1 LKIAFLIF
9 FISFISVSLSI
20 AQSSADSLEYIGQIQ
35 EVNSLFSNFDKQLD
49 TYFLNT
55 GFNLTGR
62 FSNISLGVFENFRST
77 FFKSTT
83 QSLRDEQYLTI
94 TGKYQL
100 ADNYNIG
107 ISANNT
113 TLSDDRNTLLNK
125 TKINYLTLF
134 SEVQLTKN
142 ILISPFGGYSTN
154 IQVGEDDNGAVYGFE
169 GAAKNLSFPDFTI
182 NSFFKF
188 RNEDI
193 LPRRNLLRYFELSV
207 NNPFNPSVTN
217 LLSGRFS
224 SSRKDFYF
232 PADSIISSTF
242 DIVNNI
248 ESRTETNYFAEDKL
262 RYRELFSN
270 VDFEISGTVNW
281 RTIDR
286 DKRYK
291 SAEVQSPSVFD
302 TNIEELI
309 LSLGSTL
316 FYRTGSLNSSLS
328 FNFGERD
335 EKHITKRFEGIDESF
350 YEQRSE
356 LESRKNNNSTR
367 ATIAFNSDYD
377 FSRTD
382 KMVFSLYYNKLR
394 YDTPSEDNDDDRD
407 EILSIARL
415 RYSKNLSP
423 FFQVFINTEAT
434 LSHVVYLFASRS
446 SNNNVNRVLR
456 LAAGGYYQGANISSL
471 NTFEVSANY
480 TVYDFEDVSSSLR
493 SISFRQFIATD
504 SSRIS
509 LSKRFAFVITGYIK
523 LSEQADLNWG
533 EFAERPTRFLYEF
546 FADPKIML
554 TYNSTWFGIGIRYF
568 SLNTFKY
575 DELTRIPDTKFL
587 SFGPLVEIMYNVYGA
602 LNLLIDGWYEF
613 ISINSVPDR
622 ERANFIM
629 RLNWNF

>member
-1 LKIAFLIF
+1 MKNALLIF
-9 FISFISVSLSI
+9 IISFFSVTHSI
-20 AQSSADSLEYIGQIQ
+20 AQSSADSLEYPGQTSQ
-35 EVNSLFSNFDKQLD
+35 ANSLYSNFDKLLD
-49 TYFLNT
+49 TYYLNT
-55 GFNLTGR
+55 GFNLTGN
-62 FSNISLGVFENFRST
+62 FSNITLEVFENFRST
-77 FFKSTT
+77 LFKSTT
-83 QSLRDEQYLTI
+83 QSQRDEQYLTI

-100 ADNYNIG
+100 SEDYNLG

-113 TLSDDRNTLLNK
+113 NLSDDRNTLLNK
-125 TKINYLTLF
+125 TRINYLTLF
-134 SEVQLTKN
+134 SEVQLTKG
-142 ILISPFGGYSTN
+142 ILISPFGGYTTN
-154 IQVGEDDNGAVYGFE
+154 LQVGEDDSGPVYGFE
-169 GAAKNLSFPDFTI
+169 GAANNLSFPDFTI
-182 NSFFKF
+182 NSIFKF

-193 LPRRNLLRYFELSV
+193 LPRRNLLRYFDLSV
-207 NNPFNPSVTN
+207 NSPFNPSVTN
-217 LLSGRFS
+217 LVSGRFT

-242 DIVNNI
+242 DVVNNI

-262 RYRELFSN
+262 RYRDLLSN
-270 VDFEISGTVNW
+270 VDIEISGMVNW

-286 DKRYK
+286 DKHYK
-291 SAEVQSPSVFD
+291 SAEVQSSKVFD

-316 FYRTGSLNSSLS
+316 FYSTGSLNSSLS

-335 EKHITKRFEGIDESF
+335 EKHLTKRFDEIDESF

-367 ATIAFNSDYD
+367 ATIAFTSDYD

-382 KMVFSLYYNKLR
+382 KLLFSMYYNKLR

-423 FFQVFINTEAT
+423 YFQAFINTEAT

-446 SNNNVNRVLR
+446 SNNNINRVLR
-456 LAAGGYYQGANISSL
+456 LAAGGYYQGANVSSL

-480 TVYDFEDVSSSLR
+480 TVYDFEDLTSSLR

-509 LSKRFAFVITGYIK
+509 LSRRFAFV
-523 LSEQADLNWG
+523 
-533 EFAERPTRFLYEF
+533 
-546 FADPKIML
+546 
-554 TYNSTWFGIGIRYF
+554 
-568 SLNTFKY
+568 
-575 DELTRIPDTKFL
+575 
-587 SFGPLVEIMYNVYGA
+587 
-602 LNLLIDGWYEF
+602 
-613 ISINSVPDR
+613 
-622 ERANFIM
+622 
-629 RLNWNF
+629 

>member
-1 LKIAFLIF
+1 LKIALLIF
-9 FISFISVSLSI
+9 LFSFISVSLSI
-20 AQSSADSLEYIGQIQ
+20 AQSSTDSLDYLGQIQ
-35 EVNSLFSNFDKQLD
+35 QANSVFSNFDKLLD
-49 TYFLNT
+49 TYYLST
-55 GFNLTGR
+55 GFNLTGN
-62 FSNISLGVFENFRST
+62 FSKISLGVFENFRST
-77 FFKSTT
+77 LFKSTT
-83 QSLRDEQYLTI
+83 QSIRDEQYLTI
-94 TGKYQL
+94 TGKYEL
-100 ADNYNIG
+100 VDNYNLG

-113 TLSDDRNTLLNK
+113 ILSDDRNTLLNK

-134 SEVQLTKN
+134 SELRIMKD

-154 IQVGEDDNGAVYGFE
+154 IQVGEEDNGPVYGFE
-169 GAAKNLSFPDFTI
+169 GAANNLSFPDFSI
-182 NSFFKF
+182 NTVFKF

-193 LPRRNLLRYFELSV
+193 LPRRNLLRYFDLSV
-207 NNPFNPSVTN
+207 SNPFNPSVSN
-217 LLSGRFS
+217 LLSGRFT

-270 VDFEISGTVNW
+270 VDFEISGKVNW

-286 DKRYK
+286 DTRYK
-291 SAEVQSPSVFD
+291 SAEMQSKNIFD

-328 FNFGERD
+328 FYFGERD
-335 EKHITKRFEGIDESF
+335 EQHITKRFEGIDESF

-367 ATIAFNSDYD
+367 ATIAFIGDYN

-382 KMVFSLYYNKLR
+382 KLVFSLYYNKLR

-415 RYSKNLSP
+415 SYIKNLSP
-423 FFQVFINTEAT
+423 FFRAFVNSEAT
-434 LSHVVYLFASRS
+434 LSHVVYLFAGRS
-446 SNNNVNRVLR
+446 SNNNINRVLR

-480 TVYDFEDVSSSLR
+480 TVYDFEDLTSSLR

-509 LSKRFAFVITGYIK
+509 LSNRFAFVLTGYIK

-533 EFAERPTRFLYEF
+533 EFAERPSRFLQEI
-546 FADPKIML
+546 FAVPKIML
-554 TYNSTWFGIGIRYF
+554 TYNSACFGIGLRYF

-575 DELTRIPDTKFL
+575 DELTRIPDTRY
-587 SFGPLVEIMYNVYGA
+587 SSYGPLVEIIYNVYGS

-613 ISINSVPDR
+613 ISINNVPGR
-622 ERANFIM
+622 ERANFVM
-629 RLNWNF
+629 KLNWNF

>member
-1 LKIAFLIF
+1 LKIALLIF
-9 FISFISVSLSI
+9 IISFISVSLSI
-20 AQSSADSLEYIGQIQ
+20 AQSSADSLEYFGQTQ
-35 EVNSLFSNFDKQLD
+35 QANSLYSNFDKLLD

-55 GFNLTGR
+55 GFNLSGN
-62 FSNISLGVFENFRST
+62 FSRVSLSVFENFRST
-77 FFKSTT
+77 LFKSTT
-83 QSLRDEQYLTI
+83 QSQRDEQYLTI

-100 ADNYNIG
+100 ADDYNFG

-113 TLSDDRNTLLNK
+113 NLSDDRNTLLNK
-125 TKINYLTLF
+125 TRINYLTLF

-142 ILISPFGGYSTN
+142 ILFSPFGGYTTN
-154 IQVGEDDNGAVYGFE
+154 LQVGEDDNGPVYGFE
-169 GAAKNLSFPDFTI
+169 GAANNLSFPDFTI
-182 NSFFKF
+182 NSIFKF

-193 LPRRNLLRYFELSV
+193 LPRRNLLRYFDLSV
-207 NNPFNPSVTN
+207 NSPFNPSVTN
-217 LLSGRFS
+217 LLSGRFT

-242 DIVNNI
+242 DVVNNI

-262 RYRELFSN
+262 RYRDLFSN
-270 VDFEISGTVNW
+270 VDFEISGMVNW

-291 SAEVQSPSVFD
+291 SAEVQSSKIFD

-316 FYRTGSLNSSLS
+316 FYRSGSLNNSLS
-328 FNFGERD
+328 FIFGERD
-335 EKHITKRFEGIDESF
+335 EKHLTKRFDEIDESF

-367 ATIAFNSDYD
+367 ATIAFTSDYD
-377 FSRTD
+377 LSRTD
-382 KMVFSLYYNKLR
+382 KLLFSLYYNKLR

-423 FFQVFINTEAT
+423 YFQAFINTEAT

-446 SNNNVNRVLR
+446 SNNNINRVLR
-456 LAAGGYYQGANISSL
+456 LAAGGYYQGANVSSL

-480 TVYDFEDVSSSLR
+480 TVYDFEDLTSSLR

-509 LSKRFAFVITGYIK
+509 LSRRFAFVITGYIK

-533 EFAERPTRFLYEF
+533 EFAERPQRFLQEI
-546 FADPKIML
+546 FAVPKIML
-554 TYNSTWFGIGIRYF
+554 TYNGTWFGIGLRYF
-568 SLNTFKY
+568 SLNTFQY
-575 DELTRIPDTKFL
+575 DELTRIPDTRFL
-587 SFGPLVEIMYNVYGA
+587 SYGPLVEIVYDVYGS
-602 LNLLIDGWYEF
+602 LSLLIDGWYEF

-629 RLNWNF
+629 KLNWNF

>member
-1 LKIAFLIF
+1 MKITLLIF
-9 FISFISVSLSI
+9 LISFISVSLSI
-20 AQSSADSLEYIGQIQ
+20 AQSSTDSLEYVGQIQ
-35 EVNSLFSNFDKQLD
+35 QVNSLFSNFDKLLD
-49 TYFLNT
+49 TYYLST
-55 GFNLTGR
+55 GFNLTGK

-77 FFKSTT
+77 LFKSTT
-83 QSLRDEQYLTI
+83 QSIRDEQYLTI
-94 TGKYQL
+94 RGKYHL
-100 ADNYNIG
+100 AENYNFG

-134 SEVQLTKN
+134 SEVQLTKA

-154 IQVGEDDNGAVYGFE
+154 LQVGEDDNGPIYGFE
-169 GAAKNLSFPDFTI
+169 GAANNLSFPDFTI
-182 NSFFKF
+182 NSLFKF

-193 LPRRNLLRYFELSV
+193 LPRRNLLRYFDLSV

-217 LLSGRFS
+217 LLSGRFT

-291 SAEVQSPSVFD
+291 STEVQSSKIFD

-316 FYRTGSLNSSLS
+316 FYSTGSLNSSLS

-335 EKHITKRFEGIDESF
+335 EKHITIRFDGIDESF

-367 ATIAFNSDYD
+367 ATIAFTGDYD
-377 FSRTD
+377 FSQTD
-382 KMVFSLYYNKLR
+382 KLLFSLYYNKLR

-423 FFQVFINTEAT
+423 YFQAFINTEAT

-446 SNNNVNRVLR
+446 SNNNINRVLR
-456 LAAGGYYQGANISSL
+456 LVAGGYYQGANVSSL

-480 TVYDFEDVSSSLR
+480 TVYDFEDLTSSLR

-504 SSRIS
+504 SSRIA
-509 LSKRFAFVITGYIK
+509 LSRRFAFVLNGYIK

-533 EFAERPTRFLYEF
+533 EFAERPSRFLQEI
-546 FADPKIML
+546 FAVPKIML
-554 TYNSTWFGIGIRYF
+554 TYNSAWFGIGLRYF

-575 DELTRIPDTKFL
+575 DELTRIPDTKYL
-587 SFGPLVEIMYNVYGA
+587 SYGP
-602 LNLLIDGWYEF
+602 W
-613 ISINSVPDR
+613 
-622 ERANFIM
+622 
-629 RLNWNF
+629 

>member
-1 LKIAFLIF
+1 LKIALLIF
-9 FISFISVSLSI
+9 IISFISVSLSI
-20 AQSSADSLEYIGQIQ
+20 AQSSTDSLEYLGQIQ
-35 EVNSLFSNFDKQLD
+35 QANSLYSNFDKLLD

-55 GFNLTGR
+55 GFNLTGN
-62 FSNISLGVFENFRST
+62 FSNISLRVFENFRST
-77 FFKSTT
+77 LFKSTT
-83 QSLRDEQYLTI
+83 QSIRDEQYLTI

-100 ADNYNIG
+100 AENYNFG

-134 SEVQLTKN
+134 SEVQLTEA
-142 ILISPFGGYSTN
+142 ILFSPFGGYTTN
-154 IQVGEDDNGAVYGFE
+154 LQVGEDDNGPVYGFE
-169 GAAKNLSFPDFTI
+169 GAANNLSFPDFTI
-182 NSFFKF
+182 NSLFKF

-193 LPRRNLLRYFELSV
+193 LPRRNLLRYFDLSV
-207 NNPFNPSVTN
+207 NSPFNPSVTN
-217 LLSGRFS
+217 LLSGKFT

-270 VDFEISGTVNW
+270 VDFEISGMVNW

-291 SAEVQSPSVFD
+291 SADVQSSKIFD

-309 LSLGSTL
+309 LSLGTTL

-335 EKHITKRFEGIDESF
+335 EKHLTKRFDEIDESF
-350 YEQRSE
+350 YEQRSD

-382 KMVFSLYYNKLR
+382 KLVFSMYYNKLR

-423 FFQVFINTEAT
+423 YFQAFINTEAT
-434 LSHVVYLFASRS
+434 LSHVVYLFSGRS
-446 SNNNVNRVLR
+446 SNNNINRVLR
-456 LAAGGYYQGANISSL
+456 LAAGGYYQGANVSSL

-480 TVYDFEDVSSSLR
+480 TVYDFEDLTSSLR

-504 SSRIS
+504 SSQIS
-509 LSKRFAFVITGYIK
+509 LSRRFTFVITGYIK
-523 LSEQADLNWG
+523 LSGQADLNWG
-533 EFAERPTRFLYEF
+533 EFAERPSRFLQEI
-546 FADPKIML
+546 FAVPKIML
-554 TYNSTWFGIGIRYF
+554 TYNSAWFGIGLRYF

-575 DELTRIPDTKFL
+575 DELTRIPDTKY
-587 SFGPLVEIMYNVYGA
+587 SSYGPLVEIIYNVYGS

-613 ISINSVPDR
+613 ISINNVPDR
-622 ERANFIM
+622 ERANFVM
-629 RLNWNF
+629 KLNWNF

>member
-1 LKIAFLIF
+1 LKIVLLIF
-9 FISFISVSLSI
+9 IISFISVSHSI
-20 AQSSADSLEYIGQIQ
+20 AQSSADSLEYPRQIQ
-35 EVNSLFSNFDKQLD
+35 QANSLYSNFDKILD

-55 GFNLTGR
+55 GFNLTGN
-62 FSNISLGVFENFRST
+62 FSNISLEVFENFRST
-77 FFKSTT
+77 LFKSTT
-83 QSLRDEQYLTI
+83 QSIRDEQYLTI
-94 TGKYQL
+94 RGKYQL
-100 ADNYNIG
+100 SENYNVG

-113 TLSDDRNTLLNK
+113 NLSDDRNTLLNR
-125 TKINYLTLF
+125 TRITYLTLF
-134 SEVQLTKN
+134 SEVQLTKD
-142 ILISPFGGYSTN
+142 ILISPFGGYTTN
-154 IQVGEDDNGAVYGFE
+154 LQVGEDDNGPVYGFE
-169 GAAKNLSFPDFTI
+169 GAANNLSFPDFTI
-182 NSFFKF
+182 NSIFKF

-193 LPRRNLLRYFELSV
+193 LPRRNLLRYFDLSV
-207 NNPFNPSVTN
+207 NSPFNPSVTN
-217 LLSGRFS
+217 LLSGRFT

-242 DIVNNI
+242 DVVNNI

-262 RYRELFSN
+262 RYRDLLSN
-270 VDFEISGTVNW
+270 VDIEISGMVNW

-286 DKRYK
+286 DKHYK
-291 SAEVQSPSVFD
+291 SAEVQSSKVFD

-316 FYRTGSLNSSLS
+316 FYSTGSLNSSLS

-335 EKHITKRFEGIDESF
+335 EKHLTKRFDEIDESF

-367 ATIAFNSDYD
+367 ATIAFTSDYD

-382 KMVFSLYYNKLR
+382 KLLFSMYYNKLH

-423 FFQVFINTEAT
+423 YFQAFINTEAT

-446 SNNNVNRVLR
+446 SNNNINRVLR
-456 LAAGGYYQGANISSL
+456 LAAGGYYQGVNVSSL

-480 TVYDFEDVSSSLR
+480 TVYDFEDLTSSLR

-509 LSKRFAFVITGYIK
+509 LSKRFAFVLTGYIK

-533 EFAERPTRFLYEF
+533 EFAERPSRFLQEI
-546 FADPKIML
+546 FAVPKIML
-554 TYNSTWFGIGIRYF
+554 TYNSTWFGIGLRYF

-575 DELTRIPDTKFL
+575 DELTRIPDTRFL
-587 SFGPLVEIMYNVYGA
+587 SYGPLVEIVYNVYGS

-622 ERANFIM
+622 ERANFVM
-629 RLNWNF
+629 KLNWNF

>member
-1 LKIAFLIF
+1 LKIVLLIF
-9 FISFISVSLSI
+9 IISFISVSHSI
-20 AQSSADSLEYIGQIQ
+20 AQSSADSLEYPGQIQ
-35 EVNSLFSNFDKQLD
+35 QANSLYSNFDKILD

-55 GFNLTGR
+55 GFNLTGN
-62 FSNISLGVFENFRST
+62 FSNISLEVFENFRST
-77 FFKSTT
+77 LFKSTT
-83 QSLRDEQYLTI
+83 QSIRDEQYLTI
-94 TGKYQL
+94 RGKYQL
-100 ADNYNIG
+100 SENYNVG

-113 TLSDDRNTLLNK
+113 NLSDDRNTLLNR
-125 TKINYLTLF
+125 TRINYLTLF
-134 SEVQLTKN
+134 SEVQLTKD
-142 ILISPFGGYSTN
+142 ILISPFGGYTTN
-154 IQVGEDDNGAVYGFE
+154 LQVGEDDNGPVYGFE
-169 GAAKNLSFPDFTI
+169 GAANNLSFPDFTI
-182 NSFFKF
+182 NSIFKF

-193 LPRRNLLRYFELSV
+193 LPRRNLLRYFDLSV
-207 NNPFNPSVTN
+207 NSPFNPSVTN
-217 LLSGRFS
+217 LLSGRFT

-242 DIVNNI
+242 DVVNNI

-270 VDFEISGTVNW
+270 VDFEISGMVNW

-291 SAEVQSPSVFD
+291 SAEVQSSKIFD

-316 FYRTGSLNSSLS
+316 FYRTGSLISSLS

-335 EKHITKRFEGIDESF
+335 EKHLTKRFDEIDESF

-367 ATIAFNSDYD
+367 ATIAFTSDYD

-382 KMVFSLYYNKLR
+382 KLLFSMYYNKLH

-423 FFQVFINTEAT
+423 YFQAFINTEAT
-434 LSHVVYLFASRS
+434 LSHVVYLFAGRS
-446 SNNNVNRVLR
+446 SNNNINRVLR
-456 LAAGGYYQGANISSL
+456 LSAGGYYQGTNVSSL

-480 TVYDFEDVSSSLR
+480 TVYDFEDLTSSLR

-504 SSRIS
+504 SSRIT
-509 LSKRFAFVITGYIK
+509 LSRRFAFVLTGYIK

-533 EFAERPTRFLYEF
+533 EFAERPSRFLQEI
-546 FADPKIML
+546 FAIPKIML
-554 TYNSTWFGIGIRYF
+554 TYNNAWFGIGLRYF
-568 SLNTFKY
+568 SLHTFKY
-575 DELTRIPDTKFL
+575 DELTRIPDTRFL
-587 SFGPLVEIMYNVYGA
+587 SYGPLVELVYNVYSS

-613 ISINSVPDR
+613 ISINNVPER
-622 ERANFIM
+622 ERANFVM
-629 RLNWNF
+629 KLNWNF

>member
-1 LKIAFLIF
+1 LKIALLILL
-9 FISFISVSLSI
+9 ISFISVSLST
-20 AQSSADSLEYIGQIQ
+20 AQNSTDSLDYLGQIQ
-35 EVNSLFSNFDKQLD
+35 KANSLFSNFDKLLD
-49 TYFLNT
+49 TYYLNT
-55 GFNLTGR
+55 GFNLTGN
-62 FSNISLGVFENFRST
+62 FSKISLGVFENFRST
-77 FFKSTT
+77 LFKSTT
-83 QSLRDEQYLTI
+83 QSIRDEQYLTI

-100 ADNYNIG
+100 DDNYNLG

-113 TLSDDRNTLLNK
+113 ILSDDRNTLLNK
-125 TKINYLTLF
+125 TKINYLTMF
-134 SEVQLTKN
+134 SELKLIKD

-154 IQVGEDDNGAVYGFE
+154 IQVGEEDNGPVYGFE
-169 GAAKNLSFPDFTI
+169 GAANNLSFPDFSI
-182 NSFFKF
+182 NSVFKF

-193 LPRRNLLRYFELSV
+193 LPRRNLLRYFDLSF

-217 LLSGRFS
+217 LLSGRFT

-248 ESRTETNYFAEDKL
+248 ESRTESNYFAEDKL

-270 VDFEISGTVNW
+270 VDFEISGSVNW

-286 DKRYK
+286 DTRYK
-291 SAEVQSPSVFD
+291 SAEVQSKNIFD

-316 FYRTGSLNSSLS
+316 FYRTGSFNSSLS

-335 EKHITKRFEGIDESF
+335 EKNLTKRFDEIDESF

-367 ATIAFNSDYD
+367 ATIAFTSDYD

-382 KMVFSLYYNKLR
+382 KLVFSLYHNKLR
-394 YDTPSEDNDDDRD
+394 YDTPSEENDDDRD

-415 RYSKNLSP
+415 SYTKNLSP
-423 FFQVFINTEAT
+423 FFQAFVNSEAT
-434 LSHVVYLFASRS
+434 LSHVVYLFAGRS
-446 SNNNVNRVLR
+446 SNNNINRVLR
-456 LAAGGYYQGANISSL
+456 LAAGGYYRGANVSSL

-480 TVYDFEDVSSSLR
+480 TVYDFEDLSSSLR

-509 LSKRFAFVITGYIK
+509 LSNRFAFVLNGYIK

-533 EFAERPTRFLYEF
+533 EFAERPSRFLQEI
-546 FADPKIML
+546 FAVPKFML
-554 TYNSTWFGIGIRYF
+554 TYNSSWFGIGLRYF

-575 DELTRIPDTKFL
+575 DELTRIPDTKYL
-587 SFGPLVEIMYNVYGA
+587 SYGPLVEIIYYVYGS
-602 LNLLIDGWYEF
+602 LNLLIDSWYEF
-613 ISINSVPDR
+613 ISINNVPDR
-622 ERANFIM
+622 ERVNFVM
-629 RLNWNF
+629 KLNWNF

>member
-1 LKIAFLIF
+1 MKNALLIF
-9 FISFISVSLSI
+9 LISFISVSPSI
-20 AQSSADSLEYIGQIQ
+20 AQSSTESLDYLGQIQ
-35 EVNSLFSNFDKQLD
+35 QANSLFSNFDKLLD
-49 TYFLNT
+49 TYYLST
-55 GFNLTGR
+55 GFNLSGN
-62 FSNISLGVFENFRST
+62 FSKLSLGVFENFRST
-77 FFKSTT
+77 LFKSTT
-83 QSLRDEQYLTI
+83 QSIRDEQYLTI

-100 ADNYNIG
+100 ADNYNLG

-113 TLSDDRNTLLNK
+113 NLSDDRNTLLNK
-125 TKINYLTLF
+125 IEINYLTLF

-154 IQVGEDDNGAVYGFE
+154 LQVGEDDNGPVYGFE
-169 GAAKNLSFPDFTI
+169 GAVNNLSFPDFTI
-182 NSFFKF
+182 NSIFKF

-193 LPRRNLLRYFELSV
+193 LPRRNLLRYFDLSV

-217 LLSGRFS
+217 LLSGRFT

-270 VDFEISGTVNW
+270 IDFEISGSVNW

-291 SAEVQSPSVFD
+291 SAEVQSPTIFD

-335 EKHITKRFEGIDESF
+335 EKHITQNFEGADPIF

-367 ATIAFNSDYD
+367 ATIAYTGDYD

-382 KMVFSLYYNKLR
+382 KLLFSLYYNKLR

-423 FFQVFINTEAT
+423 YFQAFINTEAT

-446 SNNNVNRVLR
+446 SNNNINRVLR
-456 LAAGGYYQGANISSL
+456 LAAGGYYQGANVSSL

-480 TVYDFEDVSSSLR
+480 TVYDFEDLTSSLR

-533 EFAERPTRFLYEF
+533 EFAERPSRFLQEI
-546 FADPKIML
+546 FAVPKIML
-554 TYNSTWFGIGIRYF
+554 TYNSAWFGIGLRYF

-575 DELTRIPDTKFL
+575 DELTRIPDTKYL
-587 SFGPLVEIMYNVYGA
+587 SYGPLVEIIYNVYGS

-613 ISINSVPDR
+613 ISINNVPDR
-622 ERANFIM
+622 ERANFVM
-629 RLNWNF
+629 KLNWNF

>member
-1 LKIAFLIF
+1 MAE
-9 FISFISVSLSI
+9 
-20 AQSSADSLEYIGQIQ
+20 DY
-35 EVNSLFSNFDKQLD
+35 
-49 TYFLNT
+49 
-55 GFNLTGR
+55 NL
-62 FSNISLGVFENFRST
+62 
-77 FFKSTT
+77 
-83 QSLRDEQYLTI
+83 
-94 TGKYQL
+94 
-100 ADNYNIG
+100 G

-113 TLSDDRNTLLNK
+113 SLSDDRNTLLNK

-134 SEVQLTKN
+134 SEVQLTKD
-142 ILISPFGGYSTN
+142 ILISPFGGYSNN
-154 IQVGEDDNGAVYGFE
+154 IQVGEEDTGPVYGFE
-169 GAAKNLSFPDFTI
+169 GAAKNLSFPDFSI
-182 NSFFKF
+182 NSLFKF

-193 LPRRNLLRYFELSV
+193 LPRRNLLRYFDLSV

-217 LLSGRFS
+217 LLSGRFT

-232 PADSIISSTF
+232 PADSIISTTF

-262 RYRELFSN
+262 RYRELFNN

-286 DKRYK
+286 DTRYK
-291 SAEVQSPSVFD
+291 STEVQSKNIFD

-316 FYRTGSLNSSLS
+316 FYRTGSFNSSLS

-335 EKHITKRFEGIDESF
+335 EKHLTKRFDEIDESF

-382 KMVFSLYYNKLR
+382 KLVFSLYYNKLR
-394 YDTPSEDNDDDRD
+394 YDTPSDDNDDDRD

-423 FFQVFINTEAT
+423 FFQAFINSEAT
-434 LSHVVYLFASRS
+434 LSHIVYLFAGRS
-446 SNNNVNRVLR
+446 SNNNINRVLR
-456 LAAGGYYQGANISSL
+456 LAAGGYYQGANVSSL

-480 TVYDFEDVSSSLR
+480 TVYDFEDLNSSLR

-509 LSKRFAFVITGYIK
+509 LSNRFAFVITGYIK

-533 EFAERPTRFLYEF
+533 EFAERPSRFLQEI
-546 FADPKIML
+546 FAVPKIML
-554 TYNSTWFGIGIRYF
+554 TYNSAWFGIGLRYF

-575 DELTRIPDTKFL
+575 DELTRIPDTRY
-587 SFGPLVEIMYNVYGA
+587 SSYGPLVEIIYNVYGA

-613 ISINSVPDR
+613 ISINNVPDR
-622 ERANFIM
+622 ERVNFVM
-629 RLNWNF
+629 KLNWNF

>member
-1 LKIAFLIF
+1 MKIVLLIF
-9 FISFISVSLSI
+9 IISFISVSHSI
-20 AQSSADSLEYIGQIQ
+20 AQSSADSLEYPGQIQ
-35 EVNSLFSNFDKQLD
+35 QANSLYSNFDKILD

-55 GFNLTGR
+55 GFNLTGN
-62 FSNISLGVFENFRST
+62 FSNISLEVFENFRST
-77 FFKSTT
+77 LFKSTT
-83 QSLRDEQYLTI
+83 QSIRDEQYLTI
-94 TGKYQL
+94 RGKYQL
-100 ADNYNIG
+100 SENYNVG

-113 TLSDDRNTLLNK
+113 NLSDDRNTLLNR
-125 TKINYLTLF
+125 TRINYLTLF
-134 SEVQLTKN
+134 SEVQLTKD
-142 ILISPFGGYSTN
+142 ILISPFGGYTTN
-154 IQVGEDDNGAVYGFE
+154 LQVGEDDNGPVYGFE
-169 GAAKNLSFPDFTI
+169 GAANNLSFPDFTI
-182 NSFFKF
+182 NSIFKF

-193 LPRRNLLRYFELSV
+193 LPRRNLLRYFDLSV
-207 NNPFNPSVTN
+207 NSPFNPSVTN
-217 LLSGRFS
+217 LLSGRFT

-242 DIVNNI
+242 DVVNNI

-262 RYRELFSN
+262 RYHELFSN
-270 VDFEISGTVNW
+270 VDFEISGMVNW

-291 SAEVQSPSVFD
+291 SAEVQSSKIFD

-316 FYRTGSLNSSLS
+316 FYRTGSLISSLS

-335 EKHITKRFEGIDESF
+335 EKHLTKRFDEIDESF

-367 ATIAFNSDYD
+367 ATIAFTSDYD

-382 KMVFSLYYNKLR
+382 KLLFSMYYNKLH

-423 FFQVFINTEAT
+423 YFQAFINTEAT
-434 LSHVVYLFASRS
+434 VSHVVYLFAGRS
-446 SNNNVNRVLR
+446 SNNNINRVLR
-456 LAAGGYYQGANISSL
+456 LAAGGYYQGANVSSL

-480 TVYDFEDVSSSLR
+480 TVYDFEDLTSSLR

-509 LSKRFAFVITGYIK
+509 LSKRFAFVLTGYIK

-533 EFAERPTRFLYEF
+533 EFAERPSRFLQEIY
-546 FADPKIML
+546 AVPKIML
-554 TYNSTWFGIGIRYF
+554 TYNSAWFGIGLRYF

-575 DELTRIPDTKFL
+575 DEQTRIPDTRFL
-587 SFGPLVEIMYNVYGA
+587 SYGPLVEIVYNVYGS

-613 ISINSVPDR
+613 ISINNVPER
-622 ERANFIM
+622 ERANFVM
-629 RLNWNF
+629 KLNWNF

>member
-1 LKIAFLIF
+1 MKIALLIF
-9 FISFISVSLSI
+9 LFSFISVSLSI
-20 AQSSADSLEYIGQIQ
+20 AQSSTDSLDYLGQIQ
-35 EVNSLFSNFDKQLD
+35 QANSVFSNFDKLLD
-49 TYFLNT
+49 TYYLST
-55 GFNLTGR
+55 GFNLTGN
-62 FSNISLGVFENFRST
+62 FSKISLGVFENFRST
-77 FFKSTT
+77 LFKSTT
-83 QSLRDEQYLTI
+83 QSIRDEQYLTI
-94 TGKYQL
+94 TGKYEL
-100 ADNYNIG
+100 VDNYNLG

-113 TLSDDRNTLLNK
+113 ILSDDRNTLLNK

-134 SEVQLTKN
+134 SELRIMKD

-154 IQVGEDDNGAVYGFE
+154 IQVGEEDNGPVYGFE
-169 GAAKNLSFPDFTI
+169 GAANNLSFPDFSI
-182 NSFFKF
+182 NTVFKF

-193 LPRRNLLRYFELSV
+193 LPRRNLLRYFDLSV
-207 NNPFNPSVTN
+207 SNPFNPSVSN
-217 LLSGRFS
+217 LLSGRFT

-270 VDFEISGTVNW
+270 VDFEISGKVNW

-286 DKRYK
+286 DTRYK
-291 SAEVQSPSVFD
+291 SAEMQSKNIFD

-328 FNFGERD
+328 FYFGERD
-335 EKHITKRFEGIDESF
+335 EQHITKRFEGIDESF

-367 ATIAFNSDYD
+367 ATIAFIGDYN

-382 KMVFSLYYNKLR
+382 KLVFSLYYNKLR

-415 RYSKNLSP
+415 SYIKNLSP
-423 FFQVFINTEAT
+423 FFRAFVNSEAT
-434 LSHVVYLFASRS
+434 LSHVVYLFAGRS
-446 SNNNVNRVLR
+446 SNNNINRVLR

-480 TVYDFEDVSSSLR
+480 TVYDFEDLTSSLR

-509 LSKRFAFVITGYIK
+509 LSNRFAFVLTGYIK

-533 EFAERPTRFLYEF
+533 EFAERPSRFLQEI
-546 FADPKIML
+546 FAVPKIML
-554 TYNSTWFGIGIRYF
+554 TYNSACFGIGLRYF

-575 DELTRIPDTKFL
+575 DELTRIPDTRY
-587 SFGPLVEIMYNVYGA
+587 SSYGPLVEIIYNVYGS

-613 ISINSVPDR
+613 ISINNVPER
-622 ERANFIM
+622 ERANFVM
-629 RLNWNF
+629 KLNWNF

>member
-1 LKIAFLIF
+1 MKIALLIF
-9 FISFISVSLSI
+9 FISIISVSQSI
-20 AQSSADSLEYIGQIQ
+20 AQSSTDSLDYLGQIQ
-35 EVNSLFSNFDKQLD
+35 QANSLFSNFDKILD
-49 TYFLNT
+49 TYYLNT
-55 GFNLTGR
+55 GFNLSGN
-62 FSNISLGVFENFRST
+62 FSKISLGVFENFRST
-77 FFKSTT
+77 LFKSTT
-83 QSLRDEQYLTI
+83 QSIRDEQYLTI

-100 ADNYNIG
+100 TEDYNLG

-113 TLSDDRNTLLNK
+113 SLSDDRNTLLNK
-125 TKINYLTLF
+125 TKISYLTLF
-134 SEVQLTKN
+134 NEVHLTKD
-142 ILISPFGGYSTN
+142 ILITPFGGYSNN
-154 IQVGEDDNGAVYGFE
+154 IQVGEEDNGPVYGFE
-169 GAAKNLSFPDFTI
+169 GAANNLSFPDFSI
-182 NSFFKF
+182 NSVFKF

-193 LPRRNLLRYFELSV
+193 LPRRNLLRYFDLSV

-217 LLSGRFS
+217 LVSGRFT

-232 PADSIISSTF
+232 PADSVISTTF

-262 RYRELFSN
+262 RYSEIFSN

-286 DKRYK
+286 ETRYK
-291 SAEVQSPSVFD
+291 SAEVQSKNIFD

-316 FYRTGSLNSSLS
+316 FYRTGSFNSSLS

-335 EKHITKRFEGIDESF
+335 EKHLTKRYDEIDESF

-382 KMVFSLYYNKLR
+382 KLVFSLYHNKLR
-394 YDTPSEDNDDDRD
+394 YDTPSDDNDDDRD

-423 FFQVFINTEAT
+423 FFQAFINSEAT
-434 LSHVVYLFASRS
+434 LSHIVYLFAGRS
-446 SNNNVNRVLR
+446 SNNNINRVLR
-456 LAAGGYYQGANISSL
+456 LAAGGHYQGANVSSL

-480 TVYDFEDVSSSLR
+480 TVYDFEDLNSSLR

-509 LSKRFAFVITGYIK
+509 LSNRFAFVITGYIK

-533 EFAERPTRFLYEF
+533 EFAERPSRFLQEI
-546 FADPKIML
+546 FAVPKIML
-554 TYNSTWFGIGIRYF
+554 TYNSAWFGIGLRYF

-575 DELTRIPDTKFL
+575 DELTRIPDTRY
-587 SFGPLVEIMYNVYGA
+587 SSYGPLVEIIYNVYGS

-613 ISINSVPDR
+613 ISINNVPDR

>member
-1 LKIAFLIF
+1 LKIALLIF
-9 FISFISVSLSI
+9 FISVISISQSI
-20 AQSSADSLEYIGQIQ
+20 AQSSTDSLDYLGQFQ
-35 EVNSLFSNFDKQLD
+35 KANSLFSNFDKLLD
-49 TYFLNT
+49 TYYLST
-55 GFNLTGR
+55 GFNITGN
-62 FSNISLGVFENFRST
+62 FSKISLGVFENFRST
-77 FFKSTT
+77 LFKSTT
-83 QSLRDEQYLTI
+83 QSIRDEQYLTI
-94 TGKYQL
+94 TSKYRL
-100 ADNYNIG
+100 ADDYILG

-113 TLSDDRNTLLNK
+113 NLSDDRNTLLNK
-125 TKINYLTLF
+125 TKINYLTMF
-134 SEVQLTKN
+134 SEVKLLKD

-154 IQVGEDDNGAVYGFE
+154 IQVGEEDNGPVYGLE
-169 GAAKNLSFPDFTI
+169 GSANNLSFPDFSI
-182 NSFFKF
+182 NSVFKF

-193 LPRRNLLRYFELSV
+193 LPRRNLLRYFDLSV

-217 LLSGRFS
+217 LLSGRFT

-270 VDFEISGTVNW
+270 VDFEISGMVNW

-286 DKRYK
+286 DTRYK
-291 SAEVQSPSVFD
+291 SAEVQSKNIFD

-335 EKHITKRFEGIDESF
+335 EQHITKRFEGIDESF

-367 ATIAFNSDYD
+367 ATIAFTGDYN

-382 KMVFSLYYNKLR
+382 KLILSLYYNKLR
-394 YDTPSEDNDDDRD
+394 YDTPSEENDDDRD

-415 RYSKNLSP
+415 SYTKNLSP
-423 FFQVFINTEAT
+423 FFQVFVNSEAT
-434 LSHVVYLFASRS
+434 LSHVVYLFAGRS
-446 SNNNVNRVLR
+446 SNNNINRVLR
-456 LAAGGYYQGANISSL
+456 LAAGGYYRGTNISSL

-480 TVYDFEDVSSSLR
+480 TVYDFEDLTSSLR

-509 LSKRFAFVITGYIK
+509 LSNRFVFVLTGYIK
-523 LSEQADLNWG
+523 LSEQADLNWR
-533 EFAERPTRFLYEF
+533 EFAERPSRFLQEI
-546 FADPKIML
+546 FAVPKIML
-554 TYNSTWFGIGIRYF
+554 TYNSASFGIGLRYF

-575 DELTRIPDTKFL
+575 DELTRISDTKYF
-587 SFGPLVEIMYNVYGA
+587 SYGPLVEIVYNVYSS

-613 ISINSVPDR
+613 ISINNVPER
-622 ERANFIM
+622 ERANFVM
-629 RLNWNF
+629 KLNWNF

>member
-1 LKIAFLIF
+1 MKIVLLIF
-9 FISFISVSLSI
+9 IISFISVSHSI
-20 AQSSADSLEYIGQIQ
+20 AQSSADSLEYPGQIQ
-35 EVNSLFSNFDKQLD
+35 QANSLYSNFDKILD

-55 GFNLTGR
+55 GFNLTGN
-62 FSNISLGVFENFRST
+62 FSNISLEVFENFRST
-77 FFKSTT
+77 LFKSTT
-83 QSLRDEQYLTI
+83 QSIRDEQYLTI
-94 TGKYQL
+94 RGKYQL
-100 ADNYNIG
+100 SENYNVG

-113 TLSDDRNTLLNK
+113 NLSDDRNTLLNR
-125 TKINYLTLF
+125 TRINYLTLF
-134 SEVQLTKN
+134 SEVQLTKD
-142 ILISPFGGYSTN
+142 ILISPFGGYTTN
-154 IQVGEDDNGAVYGFE
+154 LQVGEDDNGPVYGFE
-169 GAAKNLSFPDFTI
+169 GAANNLSFPDFTI
-182 NSFFKF
+182 NSIFKF

-193 LPRRNLLRYFELSV
+193 LPRRNLLRYFDLSV
-207 NNPFNPSVTN
+207 NSPFNPSVTN
-217 LLSGRFS
+217 LLSGRFT

-242 DIVNNI
+242 DVVNNI
-248 ESRTETNYFAEDKL
+248 ESRTETNYFAENKL

-270 VDFEISGTVNW
+270 VDFEISGMVNW

-291 SAEVQSPSVFD
+291 SAEVQSSKIFD

-316 FYRTGSLNSSLS
+316 FYRTGSLISSLS

-335 EKHITKRFEGIDESF
+335 EKHLTKRFDEIDESF

-367 ATIAFNSDYD
+367 ATIAFTSDYD

-382 KMVFSLYYNKLR
+382 KLLFSMYYNKLH

-423 FFQVFINTEAT
+423 YFQAFINTEAT
-434 LSHVVYLFASRS
+434 VSHVVYLFAGRS
-446 SNNNVNRVLR
+446 SNNNINRVLR
-456 LAAGGYYQGANISSL
+456 LAAGGYYQGANVSSL

-480 TVYDFEDVSSSLR
+480 TVYDFEDLTSNLR

-504 SSRIS
+504 SSRIA
-509 LSKRFAFVITGYIK
+509 LSRRFAFVLTGYIK

-533 EFAERPTRFLYEF
+533 EFAERPSRFLQEI
-546 FADPKIML
+546 FAIPKIML
-554 TYNSTWFGIGIRYF
+554 TYNNAWFGIGLRYF
-568 SLNTFKY
+568 SLHTFKY
-575 DELTRIPDTKFL
+575 DELTRIPDTRYF
-587 SFGPLVEIMYNVYGA
+587 SYGPLVQILYNVIGS

-613 ISINSVPDR
+613 ISINNVPVR
-622 ERANFIM
+622 ERANFVM
-629 RLNWNF
+629 KLNWNF

>member
-1 LKIAFLIF
+1 MKIALLIF
-9 FISFISVSLSI
+9 LFSFISVSLSI
-20 AQSSADSLEYIGQIQ
+20 AQSSTDSLDYLGQIQ
-35 EVNSLFSNFDKQLD
+35 QANSVFSNFDKLLD
-49 TYFLNT
+49 TYYLST
-55 GFNLTGR
+55 GFNLTGN
-62 FSNISLGVFENFRST
+62 FSKISLGVFENFRST
-77 FFKSTT
+77 LFKSTT
-83 QSLRDEQYLTI
+83 QSIRDEQYLTI
-94 TGKYQL
+94 TGKYEL
-100 ADNYNIG
+100 VDNYNLG

-113 TLSDDRNTLLNK
+113 ILSDDRNTLLNK

-134 SEVQLTKN
+134 SELRIMKD

-154 IQVGEDDNGAVYGFE
+154 IQVGEEDNGPVYGFE
-169 GAAKNLSFPDFTI
+169 GAANNLSFPDFSI
-182 NSFFKF
+182 NTVFKF

-193 LPRRNLLRYFELSV
+193 LPRRNLLRYFDLSV
-207 NNPFNPSVTN
+207 SNPFNPSVSN
-217 LLSGRFS
+217 LLSGRFT

-270 VDFEISGTVNW
+270 VDFEISGKVNW

-286 DKRYK
+286 DTRYK
-291 SAEVQSPSVFD
+291 SAEMQSKNIFD

-328 FNFGERD
+328 FYFGERD
-335 EKHITKRFEGIDESF
+335 EQHITKRFEGIDESF

-367 ATIAFNSDYD
+367 ATIAFIGDYN

-382 KMVFSLYYNKLR
+382 KLVFSLYYNKLR

-415 RYSKNLSP
+415 SYIKNLSP
-423 FFQVFINTEAT
+423 FFQAFVNSEAT
-434 LSHVVYLFASRS
+434 LSHVVYLFAGRS
-446 SNNNVNRVLR
+446 SNNNINRVLR

-480 TVYDFEDVSSSLR
+480 TVYDFEDLTSSLR

-509 LSKRFAFVITGYIK
+509 LSNRFAFVLTGYIK

-533 EFAERPTRFLYEF
+533 EFAERPSRFLQEI
-546 FADPKIML
+546 FAVPKIML
-554 TYNSTWFGIGIRYF
+554 TYNSAWFGIGLRYF

-575 DELTRIPDTKFL
+575 DELTRIPDTRY
-587 SFGPLVEIMYNVYGA
+587 SSYGPLVEIIYNVYGS

-613 ISINSVPDR
+613 ISINNVPGR
-622 ERANFIM
+622 ERANFVM
-629 RLNWNF
+629 KLNWNF